1 MKKQN
6 FIRNLSNC
14 RVGLFLITGLY
25 GCNNARQEMCKD
37 VSKLSKNQLEEC
49 TDKQSSRSSYVFVS
63 SSSSSTKSYGY
74 FSSSYGSLDSGG

>member
-14 RVGLFLITGLY
+14 GVGLFLITGLY

-37 VSKLSKNQLEEC
+37 VSKLSKNQLEDC
-49 TDKQSSRSSYVFVS
+49 TNNQSVVSSHAFVS
-63 SSSSSTKSYGY
+63 SSSSFIKSSGY
-74 FSSSYGSLDSGG
+74 FSSSSGYLD

>member
-14 RVGLFLITGLY
+14 GVGLFLITGLY
-25 GCNNARQEMCKD
+25 GCNNARQEMCKN

-49 TDKQSSRSSYVFVS
+49 TNNQS
-63 SSSSSTKSYGY
+63 SSSSFVFVSNSSSSAKSSGY
-74 FSSSYGSLDSGG
+74 FSSSSGSLDSGG

>member
-14 RVGLFLITGLY
+14 GVGLFLITGLC
-25 GCNNARQEMCKD
+25 GCNNTRQEMCKD

-49 TDKQSSRSSYVFVS
+49 TNNHYFGSSYVFILNS
-63 SSSSSTKSYGY
+63 SSSAKTSGY
-74 FSSSYGSLDSGG
+74 FSSSSGSLDSGG

>member
-14 RVGLFLITGLY
+14 GVGLFLITGLY

-37 VSKLSKNQLEEC
+37 ISKLSKNQLEEC
-49 TDKQSSRSSYVFVS
+49 TDKQSSGSSSAFVS
-63 SSSSSTKSYGY
+63 NSSSSTKSSGY
-74 FSSSYGSLDSGG
+74 FSSTSGSLDSGG